1 MSEYQTPPE
10 ILELNEKNKEYELRL
25 EKSEPFWSGMTKGKY
40 PKMKYGYGLKD
51 PIGKEK
57 MFVSETV
64 HELIQISGV
73 GDLELFKIQLKSNA
87 DKTVWLL
94 SRDGKDWKSKYQYHD
109 EKVSGGSPKVEE
121 KPNDIVD
128 NSNASAGGDDIPNEI
143 QKIKKE
149 IESLATRIDILSRRV
164 GSVATRV
171 VKPSPVSEEDIPF

>member
-1 MSEYQTPPE
+1 MGEYQTPPE

-25 EKSEPFWSGMTKGKY
+25 EKSEPFWSGMTKGQY

-73 GDLELFKIQLKSNA
+73 GSLELFKIMLKSNA

-109 EKVSGGSPKVEE
+109 ESVNKQEGT
-121 KPNDIVD
+121 PNESVD
-128 NSNASAGGDDIPNEI
+128 NNTSVSSSGNDLASEI
-143 QKIKKE
+143 QKFKKE
-149 IESLATRIDILSRRV
+149 FLQRVDILEKRV
-164 GSVATRV
+164 QVQDR
-171 VKPSPVSEEDIPF
+171 PQPVSEEDIPF